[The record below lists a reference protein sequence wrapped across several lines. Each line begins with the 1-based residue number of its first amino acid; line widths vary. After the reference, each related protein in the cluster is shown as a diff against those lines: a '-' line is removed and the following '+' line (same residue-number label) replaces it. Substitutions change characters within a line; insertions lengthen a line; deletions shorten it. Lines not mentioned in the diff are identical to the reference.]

1 MFFLEDLKALSTTKL
16 RQKLQDLWDTE
27 LFPECVR
34 NVYASTAKRDC
45 MMRFAIV
52 EIAAAHA
59 RALDKKEIFKELLQE
74 GGDFAV
80 DYVHALTNM
89 CRK

>member
-34 NVYASTAKRDC
+34 DVYAATAKRDC
-45 MMRFAIV
+45 MMRSAIV

-59 RALDKKEIFKELLQE
+59 RGLGEKEVFKELLRE

-80 DYVHALTNM
+80 DYINALTKM
-89 CRK
+89 CRT